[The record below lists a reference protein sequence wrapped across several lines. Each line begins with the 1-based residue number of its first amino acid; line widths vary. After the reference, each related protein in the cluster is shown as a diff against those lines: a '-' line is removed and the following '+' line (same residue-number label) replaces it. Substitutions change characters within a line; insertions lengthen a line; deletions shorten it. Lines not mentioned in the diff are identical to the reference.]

1 VSRWILV
8 AEDEGPLGEMLVD
21 NLQLE
26 SYHAELVRNGPD
38 ALQRMERG
46 GIDLLLLDIMLPGCD
61 GFTVLERLRHRGD
74 DTPVLILSARSADR
88 DRIRGLELAADDYL
102 TKPFNLRE
110 LLLRVDALLR
120 RRPAPAAG
128 ADVLKFGDNSVD
140 FRAMRAHTFAGDDV
154 ELTATE
160 TRLLKL
166 LAAHAGTVV
175 SRKIVVEHLFGTT
188 APLTVR
194 TLDNVVLRLR
204 KLFEREPAE
213 PRHLHTVRG
222 LGIRFDP

>member
-1 VSRWILV
+1 
-8 AEDEGPLGEMLVD
+8 M
-21 NLQLE
+21 
-26 SYHAELVRNGPD
+26 
-38 ALQRMERG
+38 
-46 GIDLLLLDIMLPGCD
+46 
-61 GFTVLERLRHRGD
+61 
-74 DTPVLILSARSADR
+74 
-88 DRIRGLELAADDYL
+88 
-102 TKPFNLRE
+102 
-110 LLLRVDALLR
+110 
-120 RRPAPAAG
+120 
-128 ADVLKFGDNSVD
+128 
-140 FRAMRAHTFAGDDV
+140 
-154 ELTATE
+154 
-160 TRLLKL
+160 